1 MTQKLVVFLI
11 PMKSCLEKNDN
22 DVKPNA
28 VIKPDN
34 KADMKDVGNMQEN
47 KDRCDRQQTTWKKG
61 SERSRSED
69 KALALKV
76 LDLVIYFLID
86 DISSL
91 LRRGIVLFFFLLV

>member
-47 KDRCDRQQTTWKKG
+47 KDRCDRQQTT
-61 SERSRSED
+61 
-69 KALALKV
+69 
-76 LDLVIYFLID
+76 
-86 DISSL
+86 
-91 LRRGIVLFFFLLV
+91 